1 MEGYIMATYFKRGKT
16 WSTKVRWYD
25 SDGKRHSKS
34 KSGFSTKLL
43 AKQWA
48 VEQESKLNKGVQIAK
63 EISLV
68 DYYNNWV
75 NTYKKDKLSEITLDR
90 YKYTGEAL
98 KNFFHDD
105 KIKSITRVKYQEF
118 INQYGSTHAPTTVK
132 KVNSIIRACVKS
144 AILDDYL
151 YKDFTQRVELTA
163 NKDKVVKVDYLN
175 IKEIHQLLTAATD
188 KIEHRPGFTS
198 RFMIVTAIYTGMRL
212 AEIQALT
219 WHDIDWLHQTIS
231 INKSWDMKTH
241 DFKPTKTESSNRK
254 IKVNPELLH
263 YLKILQDNRQ
273 SNLVFMN
280 QYKSIPTSNAVNK
293 TLRSLL
299 ESLNINRRN
308 FHFHSLR
315 HSHVALLL
323 ANGIDLYAI
332 SKRLGHSNISITAN
346 TYAYL
351 IDEYQSK
358 TDKQIITALSRI

>member
-1 MEGYIMATYFKRGKT
+1 MEGYTMATYFKRGKT

-48 VEQESKLNKGVQIAK
+48 VDQESKLNKGVQIAK

-68 DYYNNWV
+68 DYYNSWV
-75 NTYKKDKLSEITLDR
+75 NTYKKDKLSAITFDR

-118 INQYGSTHAPTTVK
+118 INRYGSTHAPTTVK

-175 IKEIHQLLTAATD
+175 LKEIHQLLTAATD

-219 WHDIDWLHQTIS
+219 WNDIDWLHQTIN

-293 TLRSLL
+293 TLRGLL

-308 FHFHSLR
+308 FFTFTHL
-315 HSHVALLL
+315 
-323 ANGIDLYAI
+323 D
-332 SKRLGHSNISITAN
+332 TAMWRS
-346 TYAYL
+346 YWQM
-351 IDEYQSK
+351 E
-358 TDKQIITALSRI
+358 

>member
-1 MEGYIMATYFKRGKT
+1 MATYFKRSSK
-16 WSTKVRWYD
+16 WSAKVRWLD
-25 SDGKRHSKS
+25 NEGKRHSKS
-34 KSGFSTKLL
+34 KSGFATKVL

-48 VEQESKLNKGVQIAK
+48 TEMESELNKGVEIGK
-63 EISLV
+63 EISLI
-68 DYYNNWV
+68 DYYDNWV
-75 NTYKKDKLSEITLDR
+75 KTYKENKLADITLDR
-90 YKYTGEAL
+90 YQYTSDAL
-98 KNFFHDD
+98 RDFFHDE
-105 KIKSITRVKYQEF
+105 KIKSITRVKYQKF
-118 INQYGSTHAPTTVK
+118 INHYGSTHAPTTVK

-175 IKEIHQLLTAATD
+175 LKEIHQLLTAATD

-219 WHDIDWLHQTIS
+219 WNDIDWLHQTIN

-254 IKVNPELLH
+254 IKVNPELLN

-299 ESLNINRRN
+299 ESLNIVRRN

>member
-1 MEGYIMATYFKRGKT
+1 MATYFKRGKT

-25 SDGKRHSKS
+25 SDGQRHSKS

-48 VEQESKLNKGVQIAK
+48 VDQESKLNKGVQIAK

-75 NTYKKDKLSEITLDR
+75 NTYKKDKLSTITLDR
-90 YKYTGEAL
+90 YKYTGDAL
-98 KNFFHDD
+98 RDFFHDE
-105 KIKSITRVKYQEF
+105 KIKSITRVKYQKF
-118 INQYGSTHAPTTVK
+118 INHYGSTHAPTTVK

-175 IKEIHQLLTAATD
+175 LKEIHQLLTAATD
-188 KIEHRPGFTS
+188 KIANRPGFTS
-198 RFMIVTAIYTGMRL
+198 RYMIVTAIYTGMRL
-212 AEIQALT
+212 SEIQALT
-219 WHDIDWLHQTIS
+219 WKDIDWLNQAIN

-254 IKVNPELLH
+254 IKVNPELLN
-263 YLKILQDNRQ
+263 YLKILRDHRR

-280 QYKSIPTSNAVNK
+280 QYGTIPTSNAVNK
-293 TLRSLL
+293 TLRELLSSLKIKR
-299 ESLNINRRN
+299 EG

-351 IDEYQSK
+351 IDEYRDK
-358 TDKQIITALSRI
+358 TDQQILQALSNI

>member
-1 MEGYIMATYFKRGKT
+1 MATYFKRGKN

-25 SDGKRHSKS
+25 GDGQRHSKS

-48 VEQESKLNKGVQIAK
+48 VDQESKLNKGVQIAK

-75 NTYKKDKLSEITLDR
+75 NTYKKDKLSTITLDR

-98 KNFFHDD
+98 KDFFHDD
-105 KIKSITRVKYQEF
+105 KIKSITRVKYQKF
-118 INQYGSTHAPTTVK
+118 INQYGATHAPTTVK

-175 IKEIHQLLTAATD
+175 LKEIHQLLTAATD

-198 RFMIVTAIYTGMRL
+198 RFMIITAIYTGMRL

-219 WHDIDWLHQTIS
+219 WNDIDWLHQTIN

-254 IKVNPELLH
+254 IKVNPELLR
-263 YLKILQDNRQ
+263 YLKILDNRQ

-299 ESLNINRRN
+299 EGLNINRRN

-358 TDKQIITALSRI
+358 TDKQIIAALSRI

>member
-1 MEGYIMATYFKRGKT
+1 MATYFKRGKT

-75 NTYKKDKLSEITLDR
+75 NTYKKDKLSAITLDR

-118 INQYGSTHAPTTVK
+118 INQYGATHAPTTVK
-132 KVNSIIRACVKS
+132 KVNLIIRGCVKS

-175 IKEIHQLLTAATD
+175 LKEIHQLLTAATD

-219 WHDIDWLHQTIS
+219 WNDIDWLHQTIN